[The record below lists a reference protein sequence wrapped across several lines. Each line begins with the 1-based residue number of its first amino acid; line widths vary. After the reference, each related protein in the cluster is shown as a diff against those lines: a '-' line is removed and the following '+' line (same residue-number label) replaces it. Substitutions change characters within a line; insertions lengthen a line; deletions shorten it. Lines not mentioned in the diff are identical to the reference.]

1 MTQTYGYSKRWQRAI
16 ITTHTYPFKRYNVLC
31 AIRYNKVIG
40 IELYKELKGGVK
52 QKELSEF
59 INKYIKN
66 KYKKNLILL
75 DNAMPH
81 RANKVKEV
89 MKASGNDYMY
99 TIPYHPE
106 TNPIEEFFSQL
117 KHYVRKESPQN
128 YKEIK
133 KVVMETI
140 KTKISKENLTNY
152 INHSYNLHKKYH

>member
-1 MTQTYGYSKRWQRAI
+1 
-16 ITTHTYPFKRYNVLC
+16 
-31 AIRYNKVIG
+31 
-40 IELYKELKGGVK
+40 
-52 QKELSEF
+52 
-59 INKYIKN
+59 
-66 KYKKNLILL
+66 
-75 DNAMPH
+75 MPH